1 MFIVILFIFLG
12 ILSGFFCRK
21 LSTGACISL
30 TDVVA
35 QWQGRIVTW
44 LIWLLLFLLGI
55 EVGSNEMI
63 VRSLPTLGVEA
74 LLLSSAATLG
84 CCVLAWALWRV
95 SKDHT
100 AQENAKKET
109 LETLT
114 EEISSDKKSS
124 AEEETSADK
133 EGKPA
138 ENKGLQ
144 GSSLLRGLKV
154 MKGSLIVVG
163 FFVIGLLGG
172 IEKMVPA
179 WLLNGEV
186 SFVALCGLLLFVG
199 LGIGLNPEMKKEV
212 RSLSPR
218 MALLPVVTIIGSWL
232 GALLIWNSASPHP
245 VRLHGDKQRFRLLF
259 AVEYLHHRISWCR
272 IGNHCSLGKHHTRD
286 AYPVGRS
293 ADGPLVWPAGTYLC
307 RRSHHDGHHLAHSL
321 ADCGSALCSSE
332 YLPWFCGRLHCALPR
347 QLVVYDLMLKNL
359 RK

>member
-1 MFIVILFIFLG
+1 MFIVILFVFLG
-12 ILSGFFCRK
+12 ILSGVFCRK

-35 QWQGRIVTW
+35 RWQGRIVTW

-133 EGKPA
+133 EGNPA

-186 SFVALCGLLLFVG
+186 SFVALCSLLLFVG

-232 GALLIWNSASPHP
+232 GALLIWTVLHRTLSDCMAINSGFAYYSLSSIFITEY
-245 VRLHGDKQRFRLLF
+245 RGAELGTIALL
-259 AVEYLHHRISWCR
+259 ANIIREMLTL
-272 IGNHCSLGKHHTRD
+272 LGAPLMARWF
-286 AYPVGRS
+286 
-293 ADGPLVWPAGTYLC
+293 GPLAPISAGGATTMDTTLPILSQTVGQRYV
-307 RRSHHDGHHLAHSL
+307 
-321 ADCGSALCSSE
+321 ALSI
-332 YLPWFCGRLHCALPR
+332 YHGFVVDFTVPF
-347 QLVVYDLMLKNL
+347 LVSWWCMV
-359 RK
+359 

>member
-12 ILSGFFCRK
+12 ILSGIFCRK

-35 QWQGRIVTW
+35 RWQGRIVTW

-95 SKDHT
+95 SKDYT

-109 LETLT
+109 
-114 EEISSDKKSS
+114 S
-124 AEEETSADK
+124 AEK
-133 EGKPA
+133 EGNPA
-138 ENKGLQ
+138 EKEGLQ
-144 GSSLLRGLKV
+144 GFSLIRELKV

-172 IEKMVPA
+172 IEKMVPS
-179 WLLNGEV
+179 WLLDGDV

-232 GALLIWNSASPHP
+232 GALLIWTVLHRTLSYCMAINSGFAYYSLSSIF
-245 VRLHGDKQRFRLLF
+245 VTEYRGAELGTIALL
-259 AVEYLHHRISWCR
+259 ANIIREMLTL
-272 IGNHCSLGKHHTRD
+272 LGAPLMTRWF
-286 AYPVGRS
+286 
-293 ADGPLVWPAGTYLC
+293 GPLAPISAGGATTMDTTLPILSQTVGQRYI
-307 RRSHHDGHHLAHSL
+307 
-321 ADCGSALCSSE
+321 ALSI
-332 YLPWFCGRLHCALPR
+332 YHGFVVDFTVPF
-347 QLVVYDLMLKNL
+347 LVSWWCMV
-359 RK
+359 

>member
-12 ILSGFFCRK
+12 ILSGVLCRK

-30 TDVVA
+30 TDVA
-35 QWQGRIVTW
+35 ARWQGRIVTW

-84 CCVLAWALWRV
+84 CCVLAWMLWRV
-95 SKDHT
+95 SKNNT
-100 AQENAKKET
+100 VQEENEKK
-109 LETLT
+109 
-114 EEISSDKKSS
+114 
-124 AEEETSADK
+124 ETSADK
-133 EGKPA
+133 EGNPA
-138 ENKGLQ
+138 EKEGLQ
-144 GSSLLRGLKV
+144 GSSLIRGLKV

-172 IEKMVPA
+172 IEKMVPS
-179 WLLNGEV
+179 WLLDGDV

-232 GALLIWNSASPHP
+232 GALLIWTVLHRTLSDCMAINSGFAYYSLSSIFITEY
-245 VRLHGDKQRFRLLF
+245 RGAELGTIALL
-259 AVEYLHHRISWCR
+259 ANIIREMLTL
-272 IGNHCSLGKHHTRD
+272 LGAPLMAHWF
-286 AYPVGRS
+286 
-293 ADGPLVWPAGTYLC
+293 GPLAPISAGGATTMDTTLPILSQTVGQRYI
-307 RRSHHDGHHLAHSL
+307 
-321 ADCGSALCSSE
+321 ALSI
-332 YLPWFCGRLHCALPR
+332 YHGFVVDFTVPF
-347 QLVVYDLMLKNL
+347 LVSWWCMV
-359 RK
+359 

>member
-12 ILSGFFCRK
+12 ILSGVFCRK

-30 TDVVA
+30 TDVA
-35 QWQGRIVTW
+35 ERWQGRIVTW

-84 CCVLAWALWRV
+84 CCVLAWALWRD
-95 SKDHT
+95 SKNNT
-100 AQENAKKET
+100 TQEMAKKET

-124 AEEETSADK
+124 AEEETSADKEETSADK

-232 GALLIWNSASPHP
+232 GALLIWTVLHRTLSDCMAINSGFAYYSLSSIFITEY
-245 VRLHGDKQRFRLLF
+245 RGAELGTIALL
-259 AVEYLHHRISWCR
+259 ANIIREMLTL
-272 IGNHCSLGKHHTRD
+272 LGAPLMARWF
-286 AYPVGRS
+286 
-293 ADGPLVWPAGTYLC
+293 GPLAPISAGGATTMDTTLPILSQTVGQRYV
-307 RRSHHDGHHLAHSL
+307 
-321 ADCGSALCSSE
+321 ALSI
-332 YLPWFCGRLHCALPR
+332 YHGFVVDFTVPF
-347 QLVVYDLMLKNL
+347 LVSWWCMV
-359 RK
+359 

>member
-12 ILSGFFCRK
+12 ILSGVFCRK
-21 LSTGACISL
+21 LSTGARISL
-30 TDVVA
+30 TDVTA
-35 QWQGRIVTW
+35 RWQGRIVTW

-95 SKDHT
+95 SKNHT
-100 AQENAKKET
+100 AQENAKKEALAT
-109 LETLT
+109 VT
-114 EEISSDKKSS
+114 EEVSSEKV
-124 AEEETSADK
+124 
-133 EGKPA
+133 
-138 ENKGLQ
+138 GLQ
-144 GSSLLRGLKV
+144 ESSLLRGLKV

-179 WLLNGEV
+179 WLLNGDV

-232 GALLIWNSASPHP
+232 GALLIWTVLHRTLSDCMAINSGFAYYSLSSIFITEY
-245 VRLHGDKQRFRLLF
+245 RGAELGTIALL
-259 AVEYLHHRISWCR
+259 ANIIREMLTL
-272 IGNHCSLGKHHTRD
+272 LGAPLMARWF
-286 AYPVGRS
+286 
-293 ADGPLVWPAGTYLC
+293 GPLAPISAGGATTMDTTLPILSQTVGQRYI
-307 RRSHHDGHHLAHSL
+307 
-321 ADCGSALCSSE
+321 ALSI
-332 YLPWFCGRLHCALPR
+332 YHGFVVDFTVPF
-347 QLVVYDLMLKNL
+347 LVSWWCMV
-359 RK
+359 

>member
-12 ILSGFFCRK
+12 ILSGVLSRK
-21 LSTGACISL
+21 LSTGARISH

-35 QWQGRIVTW
+35 RWHGRIVTW

-84 CCVLAWALWRV
+84 CCVLAWMLWRV
-95 SKDHT
+95 SKNNT
-100 AQENAKKET
+100 VQENAKN
-109 LETLT
+109 
-114 EEISSDKKSS
+114 
-124 AEEETSADK
+124 ETSADK
-133 EGKPA
+133 EGNPA
-138 ENKGLQ
+138 EKEGLQ
-144 GSSLLRGLKV
+144 GSSLIRGLKV

-172 IEKMVPA
+172 IEKMVPS
-179 WLLNGEV
+179 WLLDGDV

-232 GALLIWNSASPHP
+232 GALLIWTVLHRTLSDCMAINSGFAYYSLSSIFITEY
-245 VRLHGDKQRFRLLF
+245 RGAELGTIALL
-259 AVEYLHHRISWCR
+259 ANIIREMLTL
-272 IGNHCSLGKHHTRD
+272 LGAPLMARWF
-286 AYPVGRS
+286 
-293 ADGPLVWPAGTYLC
+293 GPLAPISVGGATTMDTTLPILSQTLGQRYI
-307 RRSHHDGHHLAHSL
+307 
-321 ADCGSALCSSE
+321 ALSI
-332 YLPWFCGRLHCALPR
+332 YHGFVVDFTVPF
-347 QLVVYDLMLKNL
+347 LVSWWCMI
-359 RK
+359 